1 MRNIKTKVIKA
12 MAILNLAI
20 LLLFSFSLL
29 RYYHPHQ
36 LPDGTIIWHSH
47 PFSANHGCL
56 PTHQHKGGGTSIV
69 DNLFSGQADLV
80 ISFSKAVITEYHIQQ
95 YDNLT
100 ESIYKSCAYLQLSL
114 RGPPVN

>member
-1 MRNIKTKVIKA
+1 MRNIRTKVIKA

-69 DNLFSGQADLV
+69 DNLFSGQADILFNLTK
-80 ISFSKAVITEYHIQQ
+80 SVITEYCIHQ
-95 YDNLT
+95 YANLT
-100 ESIYKSCAYLQLSL
+100 ESVNKSCAYLQLSL
-114 RGPPVN
+114 RAPPVN